1 MNLFTPRPGYWLT
14 PLIIYLNTGIFL
26 LVALMTQSILW
37 FPARELIILGGNF
50 GPLTV
55 DGQWWR
61 LLSSVFLHGGLLH
74 LVFNAIVLANIGIFL
89 EPLLGRRSFA
99 VVYLTTGILASL
111 TSLMFNF
118 GVVSVGA
125 SGAIFGMY
133 GFFVALLTTNLFK
146 PEFRNT
152 FLRNTLG
159 FIVLNIA
166 IGFFGPID
174 NAAHIGGLVSGF
186 ILGFVWLPAIRKRAI
201 RNRGVRF
208 D

>member
-1 MNLFTPRPGYWLT
+1 MNLFTPRRGYWLT
-14 PLIIYLNTGIFL
+14 PIIIYVNAAIFVFTVL
-26 LVALMTQSILW
+26 YTQSIMW
-37 FPARELIILGGNF
+37 FPARALVVLGANF

-74 LVFNAIVLANIGIFL
+74 LVFNAIVLANIGVFL
-89 EPLLGRRSFA
+89 EPLIGRRSFA
-99 VVYLTTGILASL
+99 IVYVITGLLASSA
-111 TSLMFNF
+111 SLVFNY

-133 GFFVALLTTNLFK
+133 GFFLALLTTKLFK

-152 FLRNTLG
+152 FLKNTLG
-159 FIVLNIA
+159 FVGLNIA

-186 ILGFVWLPAIRKRAI
+186 LLGYLWLPFIRRQI
-201 RNRGVRF
+201 QRRRF
-208 D
+208 SA

>member
-1 MNLFTPRPGYWLT
+1 MNLLTPTQGYWLT
-14 PLIIYLNTGIFL
+14 PAIIYINAAVFA
-26 LVALMTQSILW
+26 LVALYTQSIMW
-37 FPARELIILGGNF
+37 FPPRELVVLGGNF

-89 EPLLGRRSFA
+89 EPLLGRASFA
-99 VVYLTTGILASL
+99 IVYLMTGILASF
-111 TSLMFNF
+111 TSLMFNY

-133 GFFVALLTTNLFK
+133 GFFLALLTTRLFK
-146 PEFRNT
+146 PAFRTT
-152 FLRNTLG
+152 FLKNTLG
-159 FIVLNIA
+159 FVALNIA

-174 NAAHIGGLVSGF
+174 NAAHLGGLISGF
-186 ILGFVWLPAIRKRAI
+186 ILGYLWLPFVRKRIMKSA
-201 RNRGVRF
+201 RA
-208 D
+208 

>member
-1 MNLFTPRPGYWLT
+1 MNLFTPRRGYWLT
-14 PLIIYLNTGIFL
+14 PAIIYLNAALFL
-26 LVALMTQSILW
+26 LTVLYTQSLMW
-37 FPARELIILGGNF
+37 FDARDLVMLGANF
-50 GPLTV
+50 GPLTL

-74 LVFNAIVLANIGIFL
+74 LVFNMIVLANIGIFL
-89 EPLLGRRSFA
+89 EPLLGRPAFA
-99 VVYLTTGILASL
+99 FIYLLTGLLASF

-133 GFFVALLTTNLFK
+133 GFFLALLTTKLFQ
-146 PEFRNT
+146 PDFRNA
-152 FLRNTLG
+152 FLKNTLG
-159 FIVLNIA
+159 FVAINIA

-186 ILGFVWLPAIRKRAI
+186 VLGYLWLPLIRR
-201 RNRGVRF
+201 RVQQGRSV
-208 D
+208 